1 MMKNPLYRG
10 AIWGRKMLNTK
21 LQSKAAVEKHGH
33 RQFGLPGCSPE
44 TKKGAKHILT
54 KDFKNA
60 EVNGSHEVSD
70 ARGRRD
76 FDWIG
81 PCE

>member
-1 MMKNPLYRG
+1 MKKKVEDQVSNQRFIGMDWALY
-10 AIWGRKMLNTK
+10 
-21 LQSKAAVEKHGH
+21 VH

-44 TKKGAKHILT
+44 TKKGAKPILT
-54 KDFKNA
+54 KDLKNA

>member
-1 MMKNPLYRG
+1 MP
-10 AIWGRKMLNTK
+10 
-21 LQSKAAVEKHGH
+21 GH
-33 RQFGLPGCSPE
+33 RQFGQPVCSPE
-44 TKKGAKHILT
+44 TKKGAKPILT
-54 KDFKNA
+54 KDLKNA